1 MTRILSLLL
10 TISAVFAQVDYTND
24 VQTIFTT
31 NCTSCHTYGHNTGL
45 DLTSY
50 STAMAGS
57 NNGAVIV
64 AGDHANSLLWQ
75 KINSEVMPPNGNL
88 SSTDINTIANW
99 IDEGALETPADPVNL
114 FFSEY
119 IEGSGNNKVLEIY
132 NPTGSAVDLSGYTV
146 QQSNNGAGW
155 GMEDDPP
162 GVEPGF
168 TYQLSGTLEDGDV
181 FILAANAAGA
191 EILSLADVALAYPSV
206 SHFTGDDA
214 IGLFYND
221 NLIDV
226 IGIPSE
232 DPGSGWSVAGV
243 SNATKDHTLV
253 RKSAVVTG
261 STDWTISAGT
271 STDNS
276 EWIVESQDYIENLGY
291 HVYGTGGENMAPI
304 ANAGSD
310 QTVAFESEVTLDG
323 SASLDPDGSIESYSW
338 EQVYGGAVT
347 LSSNSEAIVTF
358 TAPATG
364 DSLSFILTVT
374 DEEGATGSA
383 TVYVKTAQGVS
394 SAVFFSEW
402 AEGSSNNKYIEIY
415 NGSDSD
421 IDLSQYKLAT
431 CSNGCNTAGEWDY
444 PDQVT
449 FASGTIL
456 SVGDVYII
464 AHSQADP
471 VILAEAD
478 YTGFQY
484 LSNGDDVFGLVS
496 ASTGQ
501 IIDIVGEIGDD
512 PGDGWDVAGITNAT
526 KDHTLVRKTS
536 VTTGNAD
543 WASSAGTNTSDS
555 EWVVYDQ
562 NTWDNLGSHSQNA
575 NAPSVA
581 ITGVGPEFVSDNTEI
596 VVTAELNAVTGS
608 ISSAT
613 IKYGSDG
620 SFLNTTDM
628 WLESGSTWMGNV
640 PAQNGNTFVQFK
652 VVGIDDSGNEGES
665 SPQGTLVA
673 SSTPNEIDDIHTNVV
688 EGQIVTIQGIV
699 TIGSGLLSATKTSAY
714 IQDTSDRGLNLFDYD
729 LIEGIDRGDELRL
742 VGYVEQ
748 YNSTVEVI
756 DFVFETLS
764 AGNTP
769 PAPAS
774 VTTSGANSSDWE
786 GTYITMN
793 GSITAIDSI
802 GDDGTKLT
810 LDDGSGPTYVMIW
823 NSTGLNGF
831 DYAVGSS
838 MSFAGVGSKYYDDH
852 QLLVAYT
859 EDVSSLGLDDTGLVS
874 NEFALHPA
882 FPNPFNP
889 RTTISFTTSFAGKV
903 HLDIYDI
910 NGRIVAELQNEIVS
924 AGTHQMQ
931 WDASSLSSG
940 VYFIRLRT
948 KGNHAIQKVM
958 LLK

>member
-1 MTRILSLLL
+1 
-10 TISAVFAQVDYTND
+10 
-24 VQTIFTT
+24 
-31 NCTSCHTYGHNTGL
+31 
-45 DLTSY
+45 
-50 STAMAGS
+50 
-57 NNGAVIV
+57 
-64 AGDHANSLLWQ
+64 
-75 KINSEVMPPNGNL
+75 
-88 SSTDINTIANW
+88 
-99 IDEGALETPADPVNL
+99 
-114 FFSEY
+114 
-119 IEGSGNNKVLEIY
+119 
-132 NPTGSAVDLSGYTV
+132 
-146 QQSNNGAGW
+146 
-155 GMEDDPP
+155 
-162 GVEPGF
+162 
-168 TYQLSGTLEDGDV
+168 
-181 FILAANAAGA
+181 
-191 EILSLADVALAYPSV
+191 
-206 SHFTGDDA
+206 
-214 IGLFYND
+214 
-221 NLIDV
+221 
-226 IGIPSE
+226 
-232 DPGSGWSVAGV
+232 
-243 SNATKDHTLV
+243 
-253 RKSAVVTG
+253 
-261 STDWTISAGT
+261 
-271 STDNS
+271 
-276 EWIVESQDYIENLGY
+276 
-291 HVYGTGGENMAPI
+291 
-304 ANAGSD
+304 
-310 QTVAFESEVTLDG
+310 
-323 SASLDPDGSIESYSW
+323 
-338 EQVYGGAVT
+338 
-347 LSSNSEAIVTF
+347 
-358 TAPATG
+358 
-364 DSLSFILTVT
+364 
-374 DEEGATGSA
+374 
-383 TVYVKTAQGVS
+383 
-394 SAVFFSEW
+394 
-402 AEGSSNNKYIEIY
+402 
-415 NGSDSD
+415 
-421 IDLSQYKLAT
+421 
-431 CSNGCNTAGEWDY
+431 
-444 PDQVT
+444 
-449 FASGTIL
+449 
-456 SVGDVYII
+456 
-464 AHSQADP
+464 
-471 VILAEAD
+471 
-478 YTGFQY
+478 
-484 LSNGDDVFGLVS
+484 
-496 ASTGQ
+496 
-501 IIDIVGEIGDD
+501 DD

-831 DYAVGSS
+831 DYAVGSG

-859 EDVSSLGLDDTGLVS
+859 EDVSSLGVEDEQVFTND
-874 NEFALHPA
+874 FKLHPA